1 MKKTNVAIADDH
13 KYVRAI
19 VCDILAKF
27 GYSVVLQAANGED
40 LLNSIPC
47 LEQLPD
53 ICIIDIN
60 MPVMDG
66 FTTTREMKKRWPQV
80 KILGYSINHEKAIIQ
95 EMIDSGADAFLNK
108 GELPEKLDEM
118 IKSLLN

>member
-1 MKKTNVAIADDH
+1 MKNINVAIADDH

-19 VCDILAKF
+19 VCDILLKY

-40 LLNSIPC
+40 LLNSIPG

-53 ICIIDIN
+53 ICIMDIN

-66 FTTTREMKKRWPQV
+66 FIATREMKKRWPHV
-80 KILGYSINHEKAIIQ
+80 KILGYSINYEKAIIE
-95 EMIDSGADAFLNK
+95 EMLNSGADAFLNK